1 MIRSSVIDALIKH
14 AKLGRERK
22 YAQVETCSVFAAA
35 LYDVLVENGIAGTI
49 VTAVQR
55 EPVRWAHSVVQV
67 EGKFFDSMGEFST
80 DIYRERARIH
90 PSVTLE
96 IEYVSDVRDEC
107 YESDYEEL
115 HSYFVKQLSKAFVG
129 ELKTSVRRSL

>member
-35 LYDVLVENGIAGTI
+35 LYDVLVENGIACTI

-55 EPVRWAHSVVQV
+55 KPVSWAHSVVQV
-67 EGKFFDSMGEFST
+67 EGKLFDSMGEFST

-96 IEYVSDVRDEC
+96 IEYVSDVRNQC
-107 YESDYEEL
+107 YESDYDELHRFLVKRLSKSFVEEL
-115 HSYFVKQLSKAFVG
+115 KI
-129 ELKTSVRRSL
+129 

>member
-35 LYDVLVENGIAGTI
+35 LYDVLVENGIACTI

-55 EPVRWAHSVVQV
+55 KPVSWAHSVVQV
-67 EGKFFDSMGEFST
+67 EGKLFDSMGEFST

-96 IEYVSDVRDEC
+96 IEYVSDVRNQC
-107 YESDYEEL
+107 YESDYDELHRFFVKRLSKSFVEEL
-115 HSYFVKQLSKAFVG
+115 KI
-129 ELKTSVRRSL
+129 

>member
-22 YAQVETCSVFAAA
+22 YAQVETWSVFAAA

>member
-96 IEYVSDVRDEC
+96 IEYVSDVRNQC
-107 YESDYEEL
+107 YESDYDELHRFFVKRLSKSFVEEL
-115 HSYFVKQLSKAFVG
+115 KI
-129 ELKTSVRRSL
+129 